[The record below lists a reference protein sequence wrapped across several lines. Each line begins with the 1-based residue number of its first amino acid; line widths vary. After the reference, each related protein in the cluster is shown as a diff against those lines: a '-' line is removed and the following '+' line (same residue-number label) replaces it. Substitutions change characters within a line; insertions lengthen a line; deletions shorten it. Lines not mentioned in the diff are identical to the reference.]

1 MVLARFL
8 SPDDFGQIGVLSIIF
23 VVANVLLDAG
33 LGGSLIKEERI
44 TDIDCSSIS
53 MFNLAVSIIIYLSL
67 FFTAGLLESYFAI
80 DGYHM

>member
-44 TDIDCSSIS
+44 TDIDCSA
-53 MFNLAVSIIIYLSL
+53 FQCLTWLSVL
-67 FFTAGLLESYFAI
+67 
-80 DGYHM
+80 